1 MSVVMVVRPPQKLRN
16 VLIWKG
22 FICGIKEDRLWRS
35 EARQIICSLSRH
47 HFYITRFPARCHSVT
62 HICEKRSKVHGQ
74 RTVGILS
81 LYICITTITIT
92 IYVWQPLVSNI
103 QSRPNKN
110 FLHFLSHSWRKTLES
125 ENRKKVGTQKFVAV
139 LMWAIPNQI
148 NECLKIYERLKPL
161 KTSKTLKTTPNR
173 EGLQEK

>member
-1 MSVVMVVRPPQKLRN
+1 MSVVMVTRPPQKLRN

-47 HFYITRFPARCHSVT
+47 HFYITRFPACCHSVT

-92 IYVWQPLVSNI
+92 IYVWQPTVTNI
-103 QSRPNKN
+103 QSRPNTN

-139 LMWAIPNQI
+139 LISAIPNQL
-148 NECLKIYERLKPL
+148 NVCLEIHEQL
-161 KTSKTLKTTPNR
+161 KTLKHWKHR
-173 EGLQEK
+173 KHWKH